1 MAKQEIFLKDYKVPT
16 YLFETVDL
24 TFHFSDDEKTAVRA
38 VYKIKKN
45 PESAEKNTL
54 VLAADEVELTSV
66 RLNDNIL
73 TDREYKFDGK
83 IFTLENAP
91 DEFIF
96 EVNTL
101 IDPDNNTHLMGV
113 YRSNG
118 MFCSQCEAEGFRRI
132 TLHPDRPDVLSEFTT
147 TIIADKKVYPILLS
161 NGNKVE
167 EKDLED
173 GLHMAKWHDPHKK
186 PCYLFAI
193 VAGDLDYIADTFTT
207 MSGREVRLKVFTDKQ
222 NISKAG
228 FAMTSL
234 KKSMKWD
241 EEAFG
246 REYDLDDF
254 MIVAVDA
261 FNFGAMENKGLNI
274 FNSSAVLSTPETSR
288 DDQLEYIQAVVGHEY
303 FHNWSGNRVT
313 CRDWFQLSLKEGFT
327 VFRDAEFS
335 KDMTQGVR
343 KRIDDAKVMKAMQFA
358 EDSSPMSHPVQ
369 PQSYQEVDNF
379 YTLTVYEKGCEVV
392 RMYQTLLG
400 KEGFRKGTDL
410 YFDTFDGQA
419 ATIQDFRNSMEKANE
434 TDLSQFHNWYTQEGT
449 PTIKVEEEYNQEAK
463 KYTVKLTQVIKDGQ
477 EPFLIPVKFGLLDRD
492 GNDIN
497 DEDMLIL
504 NEMEQAFEFNNINE
518 KPVLSILREF
528 SAPVK
533 IDFDQSEEE
542 VKFLAMN
549 DNDLYNRY
557 EAIQRVFTK
566 QVENAIEDLRQGYE
580 VAVFK
585 DVIDVFKATLTDES
599 IDFAVLSSYLQLPT
613 KQTLEEIIQP
623 VEPVLMD
630 KALKEI
636 KNIVAYE
643 LFDNFLAIFKKYYDP
658 QKTYEFT
665 EFEINRRD
673 LVLTC
678 LEYIYNASQ
687 ENSTELVQELF
698 EKANNMTHESAA
710 FKLLLDSDNEVVRN
724 NAIEG
729 FYEKWS
735 HDNIVIDSWFTS
747 QTRNDKV
754 CDTEFFNKL
763 MENEKFTLHQPNK
776 VRAIVAGFTQNPNF
790 HCAEGYKALAD
801 LTIKIDEI
809 NPHVSS
815 ALVRKLMSYKKY
827 EKQYADLMLEN
838 LEYINKHVKS
848 AGVKEILE
856 KTLG

>member
-1 MAKQEIFLKDYKVPT
+1 MAKQEIFLKDYKVPA

-24 TFHFSDDEKTAVRA
+24 TFNFSDDEKTIVRA

-45 PESAEKNTL
+45 PESTEANTL
-54 VLAADEVELTSV
+54 VLKADEVELTSI

-73 TDREYKFDGK
+73 TDREYSFDGEV
-83 IFTLENAP
+83 FTLENAP
-91 DEFIF
+91 EEFTF
-96 EVNTL
+96 EVNNL
-101 IDPDNNTHLMGV
+101 IDPANNTHLMGV

-132 TLHPDRPDVLSEFTT
+132 TLHPDRPDILSEFTT
-147 TIIADKKVYPILLS
+147 TIIADKKAYPILLS

-167 EKDLED
+167 EKDLEG
-173 GLHMAKWHDPHKK
+173 GLHMVKWHDPHKK

-193 VAGDLDYIADTFTT
+193 VAGDLEYIADTFKT
-207 MSGREVRLKVFTDKQ
+207 MSGREVSLKVFTDKQ

-228 FAMTSL
+228 FAMNSL
-234 KKSMKWD
+234 IKSMKWD

-327 VFRDAEFS
+327 VFRDSKFS
-335 KDMTQGVR
+335 TDMTQGVR
-343 KRIDDAKVMKAMQFA
+343 KRIDDAKTIKALQFA

-400 KEGFRKGTDL
+400 NEGFRKGTDL
-410 YFDTFDGQA
+410 YFDTFDGHA
-419 ATIQDFRNSMEKANE
+419 ATIQDFRGSMEKANGV
-434 TDLSQFHNWYTQEGT
+434 DLSQFHNWYTQKGT
-449 PTIKVEEEYNQEAK
+449 PTIKVEESYNQETK
-463 KYTVKLTQVIKDGQ
+463 TYSLKLIQVIKEGQ
-477 EPFLIPVKFGLLDRD
+477 KAFLIPVKFGLLDKD

-497 DEDMLIL
+497 SENMLTL
-504 NEMEQAFEFNNINE
+504 NEMVHTFEFKNIDE
-518 KPVLSILREF
+518 KPVLSILRDF

-533 IDFDQSEEE
+533 IDFEQSEEE
-542 VKFLAMN
+542 VKFLAEN

-585 DVIDVFKATLTDES
+585 DVIDVFKTTLTDES
-599 IDFAVLSSYLQLPT
+599 IDIAVLASYLQLPL

-623 VEPVLMD
+623 VDPVLMD
-630 KALKEI
+630 NALREI

-643 LFDNFLAIFKKYYDP
+643 LHDDFLAIFKKYYDP
-658 QKTYEFT
+658 KKTYEFT
-665 EFEINRRD
+665 EFEINRRA

-678 LEYIYNASQ
+678 LGYIYNANQ
-687 ENSTELVQELF
+687 EGCTELVQELF

-724 NAIEG
+724 NAIEA

-735 HDNIVIDSWFTS
+735 NDNIVVDSWFTS
-747 QTRNDKV
+747 QAINRKV
-754 CDTEFFNKL
+754 CDSTFFNKL
-763 MENEKFTLHQPNK
+763 MENEKFNLHQPNK
-776 VRAIVAGFTQNPNF
+776 VRAVVAGFTQNPNF

-801 LTIKIDEI
+801 LTIKIDDI
-809 NPHVSS
+809 NPHMSS
-815 ALVRKLMSYKKY
+815 ALVRKLMSYKK
-827 EKQYADLMLEN
+827 
-838 LEYINKHVKS
+838 
-848 AGVKEILE
+848 
-856 KTLG
+856 